1 MDVEVNMH
9 QQRGITLTGFLVFAV
24 LFIAAMLLGFKIGPA
39 YMEYLTIQKTLRTLA
54 AEPAMKTATRG
65 EFNSAWNARAGMD
78 NIKAIGYDD
87 IQIEKDGSGIVLSAE
102 YSVRV
107 PLFGNLS
114 ALMEFKPR
122 SDQ

>member
-1 MDVEVNMH
+1 MH

-24 LFIAAMLLGFKIGPA
+24 LLIAALLLGFKIGPA
-39 YMEYLTIQKTLRTLA
+39 YMEYYTIQKTLRVMA
-54 AEPAMKTATRG
+54 AEPAMKTASRG